1 MAIRFFDMFAGIGG
15 FRSGLEAVGGFEC
28 IGHCEIDKKAN
39 QAYNAIYQPK
49 GEIYF
54 EDATKIDTNDLPDI
68 DLICAGFPCQ
78 SFSVAGKR
86 LGFRD
91 ASMLL
96 TNSLG
101 LSLSDQY
108 WIRPQGSDIS
118 WEDVNFFDNPF
129 SEDVGDLLFG
139 HHVGEGEIDLNSPDN
154 TSDGN
159 LRKRWKI
166 VDGRRC
172 LIKSGTRPMFQEPF
186 NEVAAS
192 MLAEAAGIPHVDYRI
207 VPGGGDPCCICPD
220 FITRDTELVTA
231 HSVLLSDGLDG
242 GVRMLERYVGACRYH
257 GLDVRDDVNA
267 MIAFDHIIANTDRH
281 TNNFGIIRDAETLEW
296 LSSAPLYDNGTS
308 LGTNVLTADLTSD
321 LITGCKPFADTFRK
335 QIGLVSTLDGI
346 DTESMR
352 GEIPK
357 IRNLM
362 EEGIRYL
369 GDGRSDAVC
378 SLISDRLDE
387 VESRRERMLTWHVPA
402 V

>member
-1 MAIRFFDMFAGIGG
+1 MRYELLHRDRAVALVTIHERDGMLTDLDEIVDREHLPVGVVVPGRPVDVSDIRSWWYGRSIPASRRGI
-15 FRSGLEAVGGFEC
+15 RDVLE
-28 IGHCEIDKKAN
+28 
-39 QAYNAIYQPK
+39 
-49 GEIYF
+49 
-54 EDATKIDTNDLPDI
+54 
-68 DLICAGFPCQ
+68 
-78 SFSVAGKR
+78 R

-207 VPGGGDPCCICPD
+207 VSGGGDPCCICSD